1 MRSRLT
7 EMESANTRKLVL
19 HDRSLL
25 GWRGL
30 LRNGFLAALWWWA
43 TNLMN
48 APRDVKLVG
57 LGVFGLLVVTGWI
70 GYPLEPRRL
79 VLYSDRFVIWRTF
92 RRYVVRLD
100 DVDSFAVENIYQHL
114 AVMNRVVVWT
124 RTPDFKGEKLLFR
137 RQFFAPLYDGTLPG
151 HYSLSADAVAQ
162 ELSERLFARTGRTAK
177 PPHVD
182 PMYSYHKFWMS
193 HSSDTTR
200 DLISGKSKSSG
211 TSKPK

>member
-1 MRSRLT
+1 MRIRST
-7 EMESANTRKLVL
+7 VMESANTRKLVL
-19 HDRSLL
+19 HDRGLL

-30 LRNGFLAALWWWA
+30 LRYGFLAALWWWA

-48 APRDVKLVG
+48 APSSVTLVG
-57 LGVFGLLVVTGWI
+57 FGVLGLLAFTGLI

-92 RRYVVRLD
+92 RRYVVRLED
-100 DVDSFAVENIYQHL
+100 IENFGVENIYQHL

-124 RTPDFKGEKLLFR
+124 GTPEFKGEKLLFR
-137 RQFFAPLYDGTLPG
+137 RQFFAPLYDGTLPDQ
-151 HYSLSADAVAQ
+151 YSLPVDALAQ
-162 ELSERLFARTGRTAK
+162 ELSERLRARTGRIAK

-182 PMYSYHKFWMS
+182 PMHSYHQFWMS
-193 HSSDTTR
+193 RFSDPSL
-200 DLISGKSKSSG
+200 DMISGKSKSSE

>member
-19 HDRSLL
+19 HDRNLL

-30 LRNGFLAALWWWA
+30 LRYGFLAALWWWA

-48 APRDVKLVG
+48 APRDVTLVG

-100 DVDSFAVENIYQHL
+100 DVENFALMPRHQHGAFWYFRPTWSYTKESGITSKMRFGMDYGDWYCDGVIPGTYSMEPEAL
-114 AVMNRVVVWT
+114 VQEMSCRLEAATGRRRKQPSYPPHIVY
-124 RTPDFKGEKLLFR
+124 LLEQHFER
-137 RQFFAPLYDGTLPG
+137 
-151 HYSLSADAVAQ
+151 
-162 ELSERLFARTGRTAK
+162 ERLKAERSARKDDA
-177 PPHVD
+177 
-182 PMYSYHKFWMS
+182 
-193 HSSDTTR
+193 
-200 DLISGKSKSSG
+200 
-211 TSKPK
+211 